1 MEPCSGSLLGSYLHS
16 CSMWGSF
23 SRGLSIHRTWGL
35 KVENNIFYKIVGHAL
50 LVGSYMDRSFS
61 TSEAVI
67 GRKNGWWEEGSM
79 IRNNV
84 IINVSGAEGLSSS
97 EMLAPA
103 GIYTFSPTSAIEG
116 NRVCAA
122 GYGYVLHLVTSQT
135 VQAPLLSF
143 NWNTAHSCTR
153 YGLLVY
159 PEFQPPW
166 NNDTGFTLFQNFM
179 VWGSAGGAQIFRS
192 NNLHLRNFQVYA
204 CRDFGIDILESDTN
218 TLVTDSFLLGHFTHE
233 GSLCMSVGIKTPK
246 RWGLTISNTTFV
258 NFDLNCV
265 AIRTCSGCSQ
275 GQVSGEGQVHVF
287 LQVKHGA
294 PPTVSA
300 STSVSESALKW
311 SLPETWQDVEKGWG
325 GYNHTIPGPGDDVLI
340 LPMLFVFLSGTLEN
354 PLGKDQRLL
363 ILLRASEEIFCDRFD
378 GIRVDPGTIGVYG
391 KLRLHSA
398 YPKKSWVHLGADIAP
413 GNERN
418 ASSLIT
424 GNQIY
429 TRPSVVSILV
439 QPSDGEVGIELP
451 IQPRLIF
458 LDEKNERVEALGL
471 PSEPW
476 IISVSLEGTSES
488 MLKGCTQAETQD
500 GYVTFSRLAV
510 LTSGSNWH
518 LVFTVTFPPE
528 IKPEDIS
535 ESQAKEQKKNTHIS
549 SKPRELQVKTAKED
563 AMMGE

>member
-1 MEPCSGSLLGSYLHS
+1 MPY
-16 CSMWGSF
+16 
-23 SRGLSIHRTWGL
+23 
-35 KVENNIFYKIVGHAL
+35 
-50 LVGSYMDRSFS
+50 
-61 TSEAVI
+61 
-67 GRKNGWWEEGSM
+67 WW
-79 IRNNV
+79 
-84 IINVSGAEGLSSS
+84 
-97 EMLAPA
+97 
-103 GIYTFSPTSAIEG
+103 G